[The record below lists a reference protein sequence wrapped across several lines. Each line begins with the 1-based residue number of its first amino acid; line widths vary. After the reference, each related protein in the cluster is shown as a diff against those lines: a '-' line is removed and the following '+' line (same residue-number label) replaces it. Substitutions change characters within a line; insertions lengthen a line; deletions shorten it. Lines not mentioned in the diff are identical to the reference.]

1 MARWKLLRLSAA
13 RLPVILVREKEKEV
27 VVDQA
32 TVMTWKLRGRR
43 LELIVKLQECDYVIL
58 NENSINAA
66 ELVVLMIDNLSGL
79 VSYT

>member
-32 TVMTWKLRGRR
+32 PMMTSKLRGRR